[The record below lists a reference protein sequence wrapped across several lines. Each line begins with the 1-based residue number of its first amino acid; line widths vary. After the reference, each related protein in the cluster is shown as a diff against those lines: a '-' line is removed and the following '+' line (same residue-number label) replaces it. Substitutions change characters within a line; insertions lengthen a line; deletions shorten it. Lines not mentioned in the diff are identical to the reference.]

1 VFLNLTK
8 ELGKDP
14 QEDAG
19 LSQQVPGSS
28 SQNGGDEMS
37 VSTDTFTERDGSK
50 LPPGF
55 NLDLSEIQTVTDGL
69 FLA

>member
-1 VFLNLTK
+1 MFLNLTK

-37 VSTDTFTERDGSK
+37 VSTDTFTERDGTK
-50 LPPGF
+50 LPAGF

>member
-1 VFLNLTK
+1 MFLNLTK
-8 ELGKDP
+8 ELGRDP

-37 VSTDTFTERDGSK
+37 VSTDTFTERDGTK

>member
-1 VFLNLTK
+1 MFLNLTK

-37 VSTDTFTERDGSK
+37 VSTDTFTERDGTK

>member
-37 VSTDTFTERDGSK
+37 VSTDTFTERDGTK